1 MRGTTDHQTSFFLHF
16 QPYSTDVYVYFAKC
30 WSMLDGKTQ
39 RERELAWA
47 KYFHEKKRKK
57 KNSSVSIC
65 IVWGCWR
72 RASVDRRHWGPSAN
86 IIHCHVGCLYLYFS
100 FLFSPLYTDGNP
112 LHHQYGQRSFL
123 LLVLPSRK
131 SSLFFNLVVKVCTR
145 SYPNCSASVCSCGA
159 SGLYQQ
165 YILFPILPKKP

>member
-1 MRGTTDHQTSFFLHF
+1 M
-16 QPYSTDVYVYFAKC
+16 K
-30 WSMLDGKTQ
+30 
-39 RERELAWA
+39 
-47 KYFHEKKRKK
+47 KKRKK

-100 FLFSPLYTDGNP
+100 FLFVPSILMAIPFINSTANGLFF
-112 LHHQYGQRSFL
+112 FL
-123 LLVLPSRK
+123 CLPSRK

-165 YILFPILPKKP
+165 YYFIPYITQKAMTRLCLVCSQLDLPSLFHFINTHTQLGSSSSSSSVL